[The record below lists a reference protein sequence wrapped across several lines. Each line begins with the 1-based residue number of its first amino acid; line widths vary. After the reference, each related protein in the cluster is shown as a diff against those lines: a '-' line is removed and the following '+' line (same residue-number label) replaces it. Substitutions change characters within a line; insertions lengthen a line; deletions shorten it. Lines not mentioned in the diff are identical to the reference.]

1 MSNIAKNFMNFGG
14 PISHKFEFFTKIICT
29 DLQKVFIAVYFCQQC
44 EFGDSANSS
53 NAHSM

>member
-1 MSNIAKNFMNFGG
+1 MSNIAKNCMNFGG